1 MSKRSVII
9 STGSYLP
16 ERIMTNADLEK
27 IVDTSDEWIT
37 KRTGIKERRIAAD
50 HETTSFMAIKAA
62 EKAMEAGN
70 FKPEDIDTIIVAT
83 TTPDNTFP
91 AVAATVQSKLGI
103 PVCPAFDV
111 QAVCS
116 GFVYALSVADSFILS
131 GKSSRILVIGA
142 EKMSSI
148 LDWEDRVTC
157 VLFGDGAGAV
167 VVEADDTAQ
176 GTADDR
182 GILSTHLCAN
192 GDLKDILYVNGGP
205 STTADSGF
213 IVMEGREVFRHAVEY
228 MADIVQVTLDHNK
241 ISASDI
247 DWLIPHQANTRIIAA
262 TAKKLDLPM
271 EQVVLTV
278 DKHGNTSA
286 ASIPLA
292 LDEAVRSGKVE
303 RGQLLL
309 LEALGG
315 GLTWGAV
322 LLRF

>member
-1 MSKRSVII
+1 
-9 STGSYLP
+9 
-16 ERIMTNADLEK
+16 MTNADLEK